1 VHAGEPAIGRE
12 PPRALN
18 DQEDLFSDKSH
29 GKSISRV
36 QIRVQTPVWLI
47 YVQLG

>member
-1 VHAGEPAIGRE
+1 VHAGEPPIGRE

-29 GKSISRV
+29 GKSISGV
-36 QIRVQTPVWLI
+36 QIRVQTLI